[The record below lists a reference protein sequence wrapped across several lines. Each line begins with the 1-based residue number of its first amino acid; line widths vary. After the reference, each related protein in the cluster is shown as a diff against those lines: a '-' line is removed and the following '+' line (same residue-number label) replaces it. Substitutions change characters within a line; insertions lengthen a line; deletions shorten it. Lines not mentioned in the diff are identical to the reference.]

1 MCIFKRSYVF
11 DCLYLYF
18 FYITINDKY
27 INLLIKLIGRT
38 QKFALKGKISIK
50 TITSTNKG
58 QQTNRSDNA
67 ISETP
72 EVRFKT
78 RAGSV
83 PLSKLIIQIKT
94 STKDIH
100 DN

>member
-1 MCIFKRSYVF
+1 MCIFKGVM
-11 DCLYLYF
+11 YLIVYIFIF

-58 QQTNRSDNA
+58 QQTNGSDNA

-72 EVRFKT
+72 EVRLKT
-78 RAGSV
+78 PEVR
-83 PLSKLIIQIKT
+83 L
-94 STKDIH
+94 
-100 DN
+100 